1 MSSVLRLVD
10 SAVVWEGD
18 CPTDGR
24 VSSPTQRYRVVS
36 RDGDLLIAVSGSK
49 VAAKLTDAETVLI
62 LKEMMAD
69 VCPAL
74 VDAHLELDQ
83 S

>member
-1 MSSVLRLVD
+1 MSSVLQVVD
-10 SAVVWEGD
+10 GAVVWEGD
-18 CPTDGR
+18 CHTDGR
-24 VSSPTQRYRVVS
+24 VSSPTQRYRVVAK
-36 RDGDLLIAVSGSK
+36 DGDIRIAISGSN
-49 VAAKLTDAETVLI
+49 VPAKLTDAEMVLI

-74 VDAHLELDQ
+74 VDAHLELDE

>member
-10 SAVVWEGD
+10 GAVVWEGD

-24 VSSPTQRYRVVS
+24 VSSPTQRYRVVAK
-36 RDGDLLIAVSGSK
+36 DGDLHIAISGSK
-49 VAAKLTDAETVLI
+49 VPANLTDAEMVLI

-74 VDAHLELDQ
+74 VDAHLELDE

>member
-18 CPTDGR
+18 CPTTTQ
-24 VSSPTQRYRVVS
+24 VVTSTQRYRVVAK
-36 RDGDLLIAVSGSK
+36 DGDIHVSIAWSK
-49 VAAKLTDAETVLI
+49 VAARITDTEMVLI